1 MNLSVNMYFKK
12 NPQNI
17 SCLIQNGET
26 SENNPIALIPRDRI
40 AKSQGI
46 QSMHWLRGFGLGKDR
61 RSA

>member
-26 SENNPIALIPRDRI
+26 SENNPIALILRDRI

-46 QSMHWLRGFGLGKDR
+46 QSMH
-61 RSA
+61 